1 MQNVLRK
8 IELRDFTLK
17 WGSSMKVM
25 LSRKG
30 FDSANGG
37 IVSPVFPD
45 GRMLSFPIPS
55 KDIEK
60 DSIRY
65 SDLCFGDIEVY
76 DLLKNLGYNFEK
88 NSEYCHLDPDLD
100 KSRRKAEIKEWKAVF

>member
-17 WGSSMKVM
+17 WGSSMKVI

-60 DSIRY
+60 DSI
-65 SDLCFGDIEVY
+65 
-76 DLLKNLGYNFEK
+76 K
-88 NSEYCHLDPDLD
+88 
-100 KSRRKAEIKEWKAVF
+100 